1 MNERI
6 EAMKVIWA
14 NEKAEYHGEFVDFDE
29 MMTWPKP
36 VQKPHPPILVG
47 GAMPHAARRAVA
59 YGDGWIPLGG
69 RSADVLTQL
78 PRFRQ
83 MATEAGRDTD
93 SLPVS
98 IFGSEMNID
107 ILKKYRDAGIE
118 RVVYSL
124 ESEKADQVLPV
135 LDTIASL
142 IQSID

>member
-1 MNERI
+1 
-6 EAMKVIWA
+6 
-14 NEKAEYHGEFVDFDE
+14 
-29 MMTWPKP
+29 
-36 VQKPHPPILVG
+36 
-47 GAMPHAARRAVA
+47 
-59 YGDGWIPLGG
+59 
-69 RSADVLTQL
+69 
-78 PRFRQ
+78 

-98 IFGSEMNID
+98 LFGSEMNID